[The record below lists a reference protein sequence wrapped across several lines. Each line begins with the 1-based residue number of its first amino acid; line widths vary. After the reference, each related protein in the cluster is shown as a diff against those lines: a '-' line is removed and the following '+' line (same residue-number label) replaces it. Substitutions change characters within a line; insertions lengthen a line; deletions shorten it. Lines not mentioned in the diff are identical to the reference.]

1 MTILNLGSKTTVLG
15 LLRNDVVTATGTGSA
30 VDLQGYEG
38 DMAVLLDAEAGGAS
52 ITYAV
57 KLTES
62 DTSGGTYTDV
72 TGGAFTTTTANTASL
87 QKIYVNV
94 TSLKRFVKVSIT
106 VAGAPAPVLSQCW
119 ASLRRSTAN
128 GDHGRSGHLPGRL
141 RRQLHSWRRYC

>member
-1 MTILNLGSKTTVLG
+1 MTIHNLGTKTTILG
-15 LLRNDVVTATGTGSA
+15 LLRNDVVAATSTGSA
-30 VDLQGYEG
+30 IDLLGYEG

-87 QKIYVNV
+87 QKITVNV
-94 TSLKRFVKVSIT
+94 TNLKRFVKATAT
-106 VAGAPAPVLSQCW
+106 VAGGTGAGAVAVIGL
-119 ASLRRSTAN
+119 ASAKY
-128 GDHGRSGHLPGRL
+128 G
-141 RRQLHSWRRYC
+141 

>member
-1 MTILNLGSKTTVLG
+1 MTIHNLGSKTTILG
-15 LLRNDVVTATGTGSA
+15 LLRNDVVTATGLGSA
-30 VDLQGYEG
+30 IDLLGYEG

-87 QKIYVNV
+87 QKITVNV
-94 TSLKRFVKVSIT
+94 TSLKRFVKATAT
-106 VAGAPAPVLSQCW
+106 VAGGTGTGAVAVIGL
-119 ASLRRSTAN
+119 ASAKY
-128 GDHGRSGHLPGRL
+128 G
-141 RRQLHSWRRYC
+141 